1 MAKGKKGGSNKFDG
15 AKIAR
20 NIRTSVSSV
29 KPKMTYQYAVGVDV
43 KFVSK
48 LNYGPIIDAG
58 IQKGNQIIQTQLTKA
73 LNDAMESSIWKWT
86 PGVTTNR
93 KNGELIESPRNIID
107 TGALQNSL
115 RFNIKGNSVD
125 FAYREP
131 YSRLVHWGGYI
142 QPYGNPNAKKVYV
155 PGRPWITS
163 VLNGENGFE
172 AFPFKE
178 IWSEAIK
185 KEFRSR

>member
-1 MAKGKKGGSNKFDG
+1 MAKRKKGGANDFDG
-15 AKIAR
+15 AKIAK
-20 NIRTSVSSV
+20 NIRTTVSNV
-29 KPKMTYQYAVGVDV
+29 KPKLTYQFGIGVDV
-43 KFVSK
+43 NFVSK
-48 LNYGPIIDAG
+48 AKYGPIIDAG
-58 IQKGNQIIQTQLTKA
+58 VQKGNEIIQTRLAKA

-86 PGVTTNR
+86 PGVTTDR
-93 KNGELIESPRNIID
+93 KNGESVESPRNIID

-115 RFNIKGNSVD
+115 RFNTKGNSVD

-131 YSRLVHWGGYI
+131 YSRLVHYGGYI

-155 PGRPWITS
+155 PGRPWISS

-178 IWSEAIK
+178 IWAETIK

>member
-1 MAKGKKGGSNKFDG
+1 MAKRKKGGSNEFDG

-20 NIRTSVSSV
+20 QIRTSVEQV
-29 KPKMTYQYAVGVDV
+29 KPKLTYQFAVGVDV
-43 KFVSK
+43 SFVSK
-48 LNYGPIIDAG
+48 TKYGPIINAG
-58 IQKGNQIIQTQLTKA
+58 VQKGNEIIKTQLAQA
-73 LNDAMESSIWKWT
+73 LDNAMDSSVWKWN
-86 PGVTTNR
+86 PGVTTDR
-93 KNGELIESPRNIID
+93 KNGESVESPRNIVD
-107 TGALQNSL
+107 TGALKSSFRVNT
-115 RFNIKGNSVD
+115 KGNSVD

-172 AFPFKE
+172 AFPFKD
-178 IWSEAIK
+178 IWSKTIK
-185 KEFRSR
+185 AEFTS